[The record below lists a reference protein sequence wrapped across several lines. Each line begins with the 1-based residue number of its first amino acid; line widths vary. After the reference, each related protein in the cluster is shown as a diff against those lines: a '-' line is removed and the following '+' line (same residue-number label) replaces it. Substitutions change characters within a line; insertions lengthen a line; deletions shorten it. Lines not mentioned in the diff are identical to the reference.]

1 MNMLWPGLNITP
13 PADFWNILL
22 CITPHADVL
31 QCDIYWNTFI
41 NLQCYIHR
49 NRWSLHQNV
58 QQHTLDWSSYNSHR
72 GTTSL
77 TLMSLMTPLPALS
90 WCYSPSSPQS
100 RGTTLVP
107 PTPPCSPPRHRA
119 GVRWRE
125 IMPQCALHR
134 SPDRGPDIF
143 NTRSIHTCA
152 IAPSSSAQCFIM
164 HCTMFLC
171 TAFNALLLSWTDY
184 SSVTSETGTT
194 LHCFFFWQNQPA
206 LEIWQT
212 HIKDNS
218 SCQYCLNSHTS
229 IS

>member
-13 PADFWNILL
+13 PADFCNILL

-49 NRWSLHQNV
+49 NRWCLHQHV
-58 QQHTLDWSSYNSHR
+58 QQHSLDWSSYNSHR

-77 TLMSLMTPLPALS
+77 TLMSLMTPYQPYPGVTVRHHHNHEEQHWCHQPLLVLLLVTVLVLGGGRLCRNAPCIVLLTGALT
-90 WCYSPSSPQS
+90 YSTQDQYTLAQLHHHPVHNVSSC
-100 RGTTLVP
+100 T
-107 PTPPCSPPRHRA
+107 
-119 GVRWRE
+119 
-125 IMPQCALHR
+125 
-134 SPDRGPDIF
+134 
-143 NTRSIHTCA
+143 
-152 IAPSSSAQCFIM
+152 AQCFIALLLM
-164 HCTMFLC
+164 HCCSPGRTTHLSPQKLELHC
-171 TAFNALLLSWTDY
+171 TAF
-184 SSVTSETGTT
+184 
-194 LHCFFFWQNQPA
+194 FWQDQPA

>member
-13 PADFWNILL
+13 PADFLRCNILL
-22 CITPHADVL
+22 CITPHADIL

-49 NRWSLHQNV
+49 NRWCLHQNV

-77 TLMSLMTPLPALS
+77 TLMSLMTPSPALS

-100 RGTTLVP
+100 WGTTLVP
-107 PTPPCSPPRHRA
+107 PTPPRHRA

-152 IAPSSSAQCFIM
+152 IAPSSSAQCFIALLLM
-164 HCTMFLC
+164 HCCSPGRTTHLSPQKLELHC
-171 TAFNALLLSWTDY
+171 TAFFLAKSA
-184 SSVTSETGTT
+184 
-194 LHCFFFWQNQPA
+194 CIA